1 MKKPTKKQLEELGF
15 YFWSTMEYVQQ
26 DPNLSPQAK
35 NLYVL
40 LCLLSAT
47 NGMYEWDM
55 DDSPVGVYP
64 GHREIGKRMGLH
76 KESVIPYMNELRDK
90 KLIYWLKKKQGRQNI
105 YYIKKNKE
113 LK

>member
-1 MKKPTKKQLEELGF
+1 MKKPTKKQLEKLGF
-15 YFWSTMEYVQQ
+15 YFWSIMEYVQQ
-26 DPNLSPQAK
+26 DPDLSPQAK

-47 NGMYEWDM
+47 NGMYEWNL

-64 GHREIGKRMGLH
+64 GHREIGKRMGLR
-76 KESVIPYMNELRDK
+76 KESVIPYMKELRDK
-90 KLIYWLKKKQGRQNI
+90 KLIYWLEKRAGRNKV
-105 YYIKKNKE
+105 YYIKKIEN